1 MPFAE
6 QVLFVCAKWLYRT
19 EISLSEEMKES
30 LTDADKYD
38 AYRSALV
45 PHIVLSA
52 KRLGLEIAGKTVL
65 DVGCGDGAITR
76 EFLKHGAA
84 RVIGIDADANAIA
97 RGREN
102 HASDVDFH
110 LCSNGMFPLETS
122 SVDAI
127 VSHDVFEHISDPSQ
141 TLSECYRVLR
151 PGGRM
156 LIGTWGWYHPF
167 ASHLFSTMPV
177 PWAHVIFSERTLL
190 RAARK
195 VYQASWYRPT
205 MHDLDADGRKIPD
218 KYSQEHISPEY
229 LNKLL
234 VRDFRRIFKDTE
246 FDVRMELVPFGS
258 RYARWTRAFLQV
270 PLLNEFVT
278 SYFWAV
284 LSKSDDAD

>member
-1 MPFAE
+1 
-6 QVLFVCAKWLYRT
+6 
-19 EISLSEEMKES
+19 
-30 LTDADKYD
+30 
-38 AYRSALV
+38 
-45 PHIVLSA
+45 
-52 KRLGLEIAGKTVL
+52 
-65 DVGCGDGAITR
+65 
-76 EFLKHGAA
+76 
-84 RVIGIDADANAIA
+84 
-97 RGREN
+97 
-102 HASDVDFH
+102 
-110 LCSNGMFPLETS
+110 
-122 SVDAI
+122 
-127 VSHDVFEHISDPSQ
+127 
-141 TLSECYRVLR
+141 
-151 PGGRM
+151 
-156 LIGTWGWYHPF
+156 
-167 ASHLFSTMPV
+167 MPV